1 MRKNV
6 CYDNYYDFPFDAA
19 IPKFTAHL
27 CIEAFQIQ
35 TNAPKRECMTSE
47 LSREKQPLTDVL
59 ATF

>member
-27 CIEAFQIQ
+27 CFLAL
-35 TNAPKRECMTSE
+35 TSKVD
-47 LSREKQPLTDVL
+47 LPVLTMENSSNFDCAKNL
-59 ATF
+59 A

>member
-27 CIEAFQIQ
+27 WKYLLNVTEEE
-35 TNAPKRECMTSE
+35 PY
-47 LSREKQPLTDVL
+47 
-59 ATF
+59 